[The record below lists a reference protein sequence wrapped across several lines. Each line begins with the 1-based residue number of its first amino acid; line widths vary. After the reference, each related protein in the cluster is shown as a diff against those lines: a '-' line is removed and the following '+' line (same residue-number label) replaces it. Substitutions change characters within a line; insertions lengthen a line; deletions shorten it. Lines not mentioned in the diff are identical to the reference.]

1 MSKLTDKQT
10 EKYSRQIIIE
20 KIGLS
25 GQKKI
30 LNSSICIV
38 GCGGLG
44 SSSAQYLSMTGIGNI
59 MLIDNDLINLSNL
72 NRQTLFF
79 ERDIGKFKVDTLKKN
94 LQEINPEAKI
104 NISKKKINK
113 KNIDSYLS
121 PYKIILDCT
130 DNFKS
135 RYLINEYCLKKKKI
149 LVSAALQNF
158 DLQASVFASWKKGQY
173 YPCYNCIF
181 PEIHNTINQS
191 CDEQGIAAPV
201 AGFGGVLQAMLT
213 IKLIISASQKIFQEL
228 ILFDAFERNFQKI
241 KIKRNPDCKTCK
253 T

>member
-20 KIGLS
+20 KIGTS

-30 LNSSICIV
+30 LKSSVCIV

-44 SSSAQYLSMTGIGNI
+44 SSAAQYLSMTGIGNI

-79 ERDIGKFKVDTLKKN
+79 EKDIGKFKVDTLKKN
-94 LQEINPEAKI
+94 LQEINPEATI
-104 NISKKKINK
+104 NISKKQVNK
-113 KNIDSYLS
+113 KNIDDYLS

-130 DNFKS
+130 DNFQS
-135 RYLINEYCLKKKKI
+135 RYLINEYCFKTKKI

-158 DLQASVFASWKKGQY
+158 DLQASVFSSWKKGH

-181 PEIHNTINQS
+181 PKKYNTVSQS
-191 CDEQGIAAPV
+191 CDEQGIVAPV

-213 IKLIISASQKIFQEL
+213 IKLIISPSQEIFQEL
-228 ILFDAFERNFQKI
+228 ILFDTFERNFKKI
-241 KIKRNPDCKTCK
+241 KVKRNAECKVCK
-253 T
+253 I

>member
-1 MSKLTDKQT
+1 MPKLTNKQT

-20 KIGLS
+20 KIGIN

-44 SSSAQYLSMTGIGNI
+44 SSAAQYLSMTGVGNI

-79 ERDIGKFKVDTLKKN
+79 EKDIGRYKVDTLKKN
-94 LQEINPEAKI
+94 LQEINPEARIKV
-104 NISKKKINK
+104 SKKNINK
-113 KNIDSYLS
+113 KNIDNYLS

-130 DNFKS
+130 DNFQS
-135 RYLINEYCLKKKKI
+135 RYIINEYCFKKKKV

-158 DLQASVFASWKKGQY
+158 DLQASVFTPWKRGE

-181 PEIHNTINQS
+181 PKTHNISGQS

-201 AGFGGVLQAMLT
+201 AGFGGVLQAILT
-213 IKLIISASQKIFQEL
+213 IKLIISPSQKIFQEL
-228 ILFDAFERNFQKI
+228 ILFDTFERNFQKI
-241 KIKRNPDCKTCK
+241 KIKRNAECIICKR
-253 T
+253 

>member
-1 MSKLTDKQT
+1 MSKLTNKQT

-20 KIGLS
+20 KIGIS

-30 LNSSICIV
+30 FKSSVCII

-44 SSSAQYLSMTGIGNI
+44 SSAAQYLSMTGIGNI

-79 ERDIGKFKVDTLKKN
+79 EKDIGKFKVDTLKKN
-94 LQEINPEAKI
+94 LQEINPEATI
-104 NISKKKINK
+104 NISKKKVNK
-113 KNIDSYLS
+113 KNIDDYLS

-130 DNFKS
+130 DNFQS
-135 RYLINEYCLKKKKI
+135 RYLINEYCFKTKKI
-149 LVSAALQNF
+149 LVSASLQNF
-158 DLQASVFASWKKGQY
+158 DLQASVFSSWKKGH

-181 PEIHNTINQS
+181 PKTHNTVSQS
-191 CDEQGIAAPV
+191 CDEQGIVAPV

-213 IKLIISASQKIFQEL
+213 IKLIISPSQEIFQEL
-228 ILFDAFERNFQKI
+228 ILFDTFERNFKKI
-241 KIKRNPDCKTCK
+241 KVKRNAECKVCK
-253 T
+253 I

>member
-10 EKYSRQIIIE
+10 EKYSRQIIIK
-20 KIGLS
+20 KIGIS

-44 SSSAQYLSMTGIGNI
+44 SSAAQYLLMTGIGNI

-72 NRQTLFF
+72 NGQTLFF
-79 ERDIGKFKVDTLKKN
+79 EKDIGKSKVDTLKRN
-94 LQEINPEAKI
+94 LQEISPEAKI
-104 NISKKKINK
+104 KAIKKKINK
-113 KNIDSYLS
+113 KNIDNYLS
-121 PYKIILDCT
+121 QYKIILDCT
-130 DNFKS
+130 DNFQS
-135 RYLINEYCLKKKKI
+135 RYLINEYCFKKKKI

-158 DLQASVFASWKKGQY
+158 DLQASVFSSWKKGQ

-181 PEIHNTINQS
+181 PKSHNTINQS

-201 AGFGGVLQAMLT
+201 AGFGGVLQAILT
-213 IKLIISASQKIFQEL
+213 IKLIISPSPKIFQEL
-228 ILFDAFERNFQKI
+228 ILFDTFERNFQKI
-241 KIKRNPDCKTCK
+241 KIKRNAECKICK
-253 T
+253 G